1 MRIRGYMAA
10 SADGYIADREG
21 GISWLDPFNDV
32 DAGYG
37 AFIAGIGTV
46 VMGRRTY
53 DQVRTFGAYPYAA
66 QRSIIVTHRP
76 IEAAPPGVEAWREGV
91 TSLIA
96 QLRQTEGERDAWI
109 VGGAALQAEFI
120 AAGALDSLELF
131 VIPVLLGDGVRM
143 FPPSPFSRPLRLDGA
158 TALGKGMVRLAYGL
172 TP

>member
-10 SADGYIADREG
+10 SVDGYIADREG
-21 GISWLDPFNDV
+21 GISWLDRFNDV
-32 DAGYG
+32 DAGYD
-37 AFIAGIGTV
+37 AFMAGIGTV

-53 DQVRTFGAYPYAA
+53 DQVRTFGPYPYAA
-66 QRSIIVTHRP
+66 QRSVIVTHRP
-76 IEAAPPGVEAWREGV
+76 IEAAPAGAEAWHDGV
-91 TSLIA
+91 PSLIA
-96 QLRQTEGERDAWI
+96 QLRRTEADRDAWI

-143 FPPSPFSRPLRLDGA
+143 FPPSPLSRSLRLDEA
-158 TALGKGMVRLAYGL
+158 RALGRGMVRLAYSL